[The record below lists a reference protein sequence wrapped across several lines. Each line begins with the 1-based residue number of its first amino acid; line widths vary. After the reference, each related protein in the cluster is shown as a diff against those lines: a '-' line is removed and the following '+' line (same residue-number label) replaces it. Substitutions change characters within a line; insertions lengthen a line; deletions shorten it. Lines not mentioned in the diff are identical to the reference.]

1 MYIIGKGV
9 IGEELITSFKKKN
22 LLQGV
27 KWVQGFA
34 EYTDKISDNSSFP
47 NALSTEKLIRV
58 NAKKTYHTNMYKYKD
73 DYRIRTFD
81 INKNRTGTGFDH
93 INTDGTIFLP
103 EGTVYIRVMSIWR
116 QNVDGLYIKE
126 VRTDGNNGKVEN
138 LIKDIY
144 SNSSV
149 ANATKTYDSVN
160 KIWTLTPSNASDTGI
175 VIDTLNNKIKLNETY
190 TVGYKLK
197 IDSSSSTTGV
207 CNKRIMVCEYRTFSV
222 KYGVSGSV
230 TSDGNNWIDIRITIN
245 NTKLDGGVRIL
256 FGTNGY
262 KGGSYYI
269 KEPFLIQGDY
279 TNKKLPDSLFK

>member
-1 MYIIGKGV
+1 MNIIGNGV
-9 IGEELITSFKKKN
+9 IGEELVTSFKKKN

-34 EYTDKISDNSSFP
+34 EYTDEISYNSRFP

-58 NAKKTYHTNMYKYKD
+58 NAKNTYYTNMYKHKD

-81 INKNRTGTGFDH
+81 INKNRTGTGFDYM
-93 INTDGTIFLP
+93 NTDGTISLP
-103 EGTVYIRVMSIWR
+103 EGTVYIRVMSMWR
-116 QNVDGLYIKE
+116 QNVDELYIKE

-138 LIKDIY
+138 LIKNIY

-222 KYGVSGSV
+222 KYGISGSV
-230 TSDGNNWIDIRITIN
+230 TSDGNNWIDIRIKIN
-245 NTKLDGGVRIL
+245 NT
-256 FGTNGY
+256 N
-262 KGGSYYI
+262 
-269 KEPFLIQGDY
+269 
-279 TNKKLPDSLFK
+279 